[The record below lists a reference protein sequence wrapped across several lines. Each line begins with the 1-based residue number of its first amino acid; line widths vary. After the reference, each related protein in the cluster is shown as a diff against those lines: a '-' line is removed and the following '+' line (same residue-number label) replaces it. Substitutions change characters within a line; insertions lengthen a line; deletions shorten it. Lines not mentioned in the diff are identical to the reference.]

1 MKVRHFPLFLG
12 LISGA
17 IAADVPP
24 VIAPTKRAES
34 LDQAKAML
42 AARDSAAPKELKNPF
57 NSEAFATAAGV
68 TPAAGP
74 AGGQAATGGA
84 TAPGSGAATR
94 PAGPRSARELV
105 SAISEGLK
113 PSGFLTLRGAPTL
126 LFGQKRVKAGDSMSI
141 TFEGTE
147 YTVVISAIQPPNF
160 TLRLN
165 NEEFTRPIK

>member
-1 MKVRHFPLFLG
+1 MNARLLPLFVSLVC
-12 LISGA
+12 
-17 IAADVPP
+17 IAAAVDVPP
-24 VIAPTKRAES
+24 VLAPTKRGES

-42 AARDSAAPKELKNPF
+42 AARDSTAPKELKNPF
-57 NSEAFATAAGV
+57 NSEAFAAAAGA
-68 TPAAGP
+68 TPVANPTAGQP
-74 AGGQAATGGA
+74 TPGTGAGGGGN
-84 TAPGSGAATR
+84 AATR
-94 PAGPRSARELV
+94 PAGPRTARELAA
-105 SAISEGLK
+105 AIGEGLK

-126 LFGQKRVKAGDSMSI
+126 LFGQKRVKAGDAMTI